1 MVKTQNPDW
10 QDIEAILQ
18 VLFDSTERDVIRRA
32 VRTHL
37 QAQIAS
43 RALQGQVEDHFPSVD
58 PNWDPNDP
66 DNKGMIAQYQKL
78 ILFGI
83 QNATPKAIN

>member
-1 MVKTQNPDW
+1 MGNDGPITVKVPSSISDVNNWKVAAGSYRDDPKKVASGFEMMITTQNPDW

-18 VLFDSTERDVIRRA
+18 VVFDSTERDVIRGA

-43 RALQGQVEDHFPSVD
+43 RTL
-58 PNWDPNDP
+58 
-66 DNKGMIAQYQKL
+66 
-78 ILFGI
+78 
-83 QNATPKAIN
+83 